1 MSYVELIKTDVYDA
15 GSMKFLSEGK
25 QMVISIRMPRNLR
38 DSGKE
43 TTVVRDAN
51 FSTLV
56 GRGLIQQFVEKG

>member
-1 MSYVELIKTDVYDA
+1 MSYVELIKTDVYYA

-38 DSGKE
+38 DYGKE
-43 TTVVRDAN
+43 TTVVRDVS